1 MEGKEKDET
10 TIGATPEVD
19 TGSGQSASIP
29 GDGEGIRRDLESR
42 HINMIAIA
50 GMIVSLLSISHLMGW
65 FVI

>member
-19 TGSGQSASIP
+19 SGSGQSASIP

-50 GMIVSLLSISHLMGW
+50 GMIVSLSSMAYSLKWS
-65 FVI
+65 VV